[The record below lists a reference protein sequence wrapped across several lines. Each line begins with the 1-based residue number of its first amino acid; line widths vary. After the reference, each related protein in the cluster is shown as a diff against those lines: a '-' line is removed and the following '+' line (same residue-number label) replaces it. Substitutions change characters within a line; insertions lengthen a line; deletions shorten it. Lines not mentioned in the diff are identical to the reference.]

1 MRRERRKR
9 DNHQTNPNTIMYVS
23 GGILAAAV
31 ISFVIAF
38 VVYANRLNSNSS
50 GILDVQQ
57 LSGNYD
63 NAVGN
68 TASASSKIGKT
79 VEEAANEAEN
89 DLLAEEN
96 TVADNTTIGVS
107 ETEDDNQTTAGLED
121 TDRPSKTKTTS
132 VSTTTKS
139 KENSTKT
146 EQKGKQKDPTFINPI
161 EKGEVKKEFAKE
173 NLVYSDTLKEWV
185 THLGVDIKADKATVV
200 KAACEGTVKDIK
212 NDPRYGLTV
221 IIEHANGYK
230 TVYANLLTTEFVSE
244 GEKVKQG
251 QTIGTVGDTGVYDIV
266 DEPHLHFEILKD
278 NENVNPAEYI
288 KF

>member
-89 DLLAEEN
+89 NLLAEEN
-96 TVADNTTIGVS
+96 TVADNTTIGFS

-121 TDRPSKTKTTS
+121 TDRQRL
-132 VSTTTKS
+132 STQLKR
-139 KENSTKT
+139 
-146 EQKGKQKDPTFINPI
+146 
-161 EKGEVKKEFAKE
+161 EK
-173 NLVYSDTLKEWV
+173 
-185 THLGVDIKADKATVV
+185 
-200 KAACEGTVKDIK
+200 
-212 NDPRYGLTV
+212 
-221 IIEHANGYK
+221 
-230 TVYANLLTTEFVSE
+230 
-244 GEKVKQG
+244 
-251 QTIGTVGDTGVYDIV
+251 
-266 DEPHLHFEILKD
+266 
-278 NENVNPAEYI
+278 
-288 KF
+288 